1 MAKVCFEY
9 NGIKTFIQCSKEEK
23 MSNICIKYAVK
34 IQKNI
39 NSLYFLYNGIKI
51 NNELT
56 FYEQANSFDKNRLEM
71 NILVI
76 STDDEANSLQCPK
89 CGFNLDNIKIFSD
102 LMKCNKKLNNMLNEL
117 KSQIELININEIDK
131 IENKIKL
138 IKYLV
143 NDIISENEKNKI
155 EIQNILNKNKNEI
168 NKDEKIKYLEKELN
182 NMKINE
188 STKENSYNS
197 YDNFDI
203 KQKKCIHLFK
213 EHSSAVYCSIILYDG
228 RIATSSRDNSII
240 IYNKNTFKPDI
251 KIKEHDRPVRY
262 ILQLSSGMLA
272 SCSFD
277 TTIKIFIIK
286 DNNYQVFQTLKYH
299 KGPVYKIIELNSKKL
314 VSCSN
319 DRSFIVYSIDSN
331 KYYKDYQVVIDGGC
345 FCIIQTKKNE
355 ICYSNGLNSIY
366 FYDLLKKKTICKIND
381 INITGWNSFNMITK
395 DLLLI
400 SGYELLSIINVNNY
414 SLSRTISVRY
424 SGCINLSCMLNKN
437 MLLTGDEERRIIQW
451 KIEGDNLKLL
461 SIKENVHSTG
471 VITLLKLGNEQILS
485 GSGDGEIKIW
495 K

>member
-71 NILVI
+71 NILAI
-76 STDDEANSLQCPK
+76 STDDEANPLQCPK
-89 CGFNLDNIKIFSD
+89 CGCNLDNIKIFSD

-168 NKDEKIKYLEKELN
+168 NKDEKFKYLEKELN

-213 EHSSAVYCSIILYDG
+213 EHSNTVYCSTILYDG
-228 RIATSSRDNSII
+228 RIATSSGDKSII

-251 KIKEHDRPVRY
+251 KIKEHDGPVGY

-272 SCSFD
+272 SCSVD

-299 KGPVYKIIELNSKKL
+299 IDWVNKIIELNSKKL
-314 VSCSN
+314 VSCSS
-319 DRSFIVYSIDSN
+319 DCSFIVYSIDSN
-331 KYYKDYQVVIDGGC
+331 KYYKDYQVVIDNKS
-345 FCIIQTKKNE
+345 FCIIETKKNE
-355 ICYSNGLNSIY
+355 ICYNGRNSIY

-381 INITGWNSFNMITK
+381 IKNIGWNSFNMITK

-400 SGYELLSIINVNNY
+400 TGYELLYVVNVNNY
-414 SLSRTISVRY
+414 SLSRTISVGY
-424 SGCINLSCMLNKN
+424 SGYICISCMLNKN
-437 MLLTGDEERRIIQW
+437 ILLTGDEKRRIIQW

-461 SIKENVHSTG
+461 SIKENVHSSD
-471 VITLLKLGNEQILS
+471 VCALLKLGNEQILS
-485 GSGDGEIKIW
+485 GSRDGEIKIW